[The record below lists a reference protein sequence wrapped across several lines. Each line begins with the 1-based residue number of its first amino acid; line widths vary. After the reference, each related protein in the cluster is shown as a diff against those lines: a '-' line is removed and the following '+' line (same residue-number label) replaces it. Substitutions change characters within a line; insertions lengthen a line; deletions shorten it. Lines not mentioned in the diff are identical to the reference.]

1 MVYGIN
7 NYFTFLQDF
16 RATSFQTFFFTADK
30 LYFKVLYYSYF
41 LNPVFLTFYINL
53 MLFLQFYTMFK

>member
-7 NYFTFLQDF
+7 IYFTFLQDF
-16 RATSFQTFFFTADK
+16 RATSFQIFYFTADK

-41 LNPVFLTFYINL
+41 SNPPFLTFYINL
-53 MLFLQFYTMFK
+53 VIFYNSVYV

>member
-1 MVYGIN
+1 MVYGNSI
-7 NYFTFLQDF
+7 YSTVLQDY
-16 RATSFQTFFFTADK
+16 RATSFQNFSFTAEK

-53 MLFLQFYTMFK
+53 VIFYNSVYV